1 MANKGKEGEEG
12 SAASAG
18 RGVGKEPAASGGH
31 PGPAGRGKFQGS
43 KKGKRPIGVHL
54 GREISISRVI
64 CAPGKLETPG
74 ESSHIP
80 PHQHS
85 AGWGWFFFFWQLK
98 FGHRLCCRRK
108 MKIPLSFMPPPQASQ
123 PSATELEQLGK
134 GFLSWNRD
142 FFGGLRPQH
151 GWGTSGG
158 LRANAAHTPGPSG
171 LRSEPNEQERFRRE
185 KKYRQDGQWEGSL
198 PHSSATMPEC
208 AMPRAGREK
217 KIKIK
222 RKKEIIMLIV

>member
-43 KKGKRPIGVHL
+43 KKGKWPIGVHL

-80 PHQHS
+80 PHQHP
-85 AGWGWFFFFWQLK
+85 AGWGWVFFFLVIKVWPSLVLPREDENPARLYAPSPGQSTK
-98 FGHRLCCRRK
+98 CHRAGAIRER
-108 MKIPLSFMPPPQASQ
+108 FSQ
-123 PSATELEQLGK
+123 LEQRL
-134 GFLSWNRD
+134 L
-142 FFGGLRPQH
+142 
-151 GWGTSGG
+151 WGTETPARMGHFRG
-158 LRANAAHTPGPSG
+158 LRANAADTPGPSG
-171 LRSEPNEQERFRRE
+171 LRSEPSEQGRFRRE
-185 KKYRQDGQWEGSL
+185 KKYRQAGQWEGSM
-198 PHSSATMPEC
+198 PHSSATVPEC

-222 RKKEIIMLIV
+222 ETKK